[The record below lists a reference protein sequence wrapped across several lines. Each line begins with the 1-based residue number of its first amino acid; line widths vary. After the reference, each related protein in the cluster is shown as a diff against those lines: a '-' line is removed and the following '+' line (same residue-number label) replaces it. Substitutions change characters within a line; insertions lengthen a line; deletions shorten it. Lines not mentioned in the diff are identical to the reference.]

1 MAGHDGG
8 AVRRFRA
15 NGGPLLGNVA
25 LLHLHRLLVAA
36 LGLARCSAPCSVL
49 NGLALLLAGALVRL
63 IPVDYEAGRIKVDPS
78 AFEGAELDKPDDLAP
93 QLPHSP
99 LPQTPQSQSKS
110 QPAIELQHI
119 VTHQVAAEPERTQP

>member
-1 MAGHDGG
+1 MMVELFGG
-8 AVRRFRA
+8 FAQTE
-15 NGGPLLGNVA
+15 
-25 LLHLHRLLVAA
+25 
-36 LGLARCSAPCSVL
+36 GLSWEMWLCCIFIGFWSLPW
-49 NGLALLLAGALVRL
+49 GALVRL